1 MINTDN
7 GVHALDLLKVSHFPP
22 NIASKIQSVTP
33 GVSTKSFPDQHSCA
47 AIGPRGGDTLWQ
59 RHDAE
64 CQSNV
69 TLPFTSVC

>member
-1 MINTDN
+1 MKIMRSQVRSAKKFDI
-7 GVHALDLLKVSHFPP
+7 FP
-22 NIASKIQSVTP
+22 NISTKIQSVTR
-33 GVSTKSFPDQHSCA
+33 GVSTKSFPDHRSCA
-47 AIGPRGGDTLWQ
+47 AIGPRGGDALWQ